1 MISARAK
8 SQLPVLP
15 AGLYAVASFS
25 SWNVVDNIIKD
36 MDDNCK
42 EYNK

>member
-1 MISARAK
+1 MLA
-8 SQLPVLP
+8 
-15 AGLYAVASFS
+15 AGASVS